1 MDWVSYDVL
10 LSRSTFSTQILLL
23 WHTEMVTT
31 QYGTVSLFG
40 ICGGFL
46 VGTKIPCFD
55 RRLKI
60 EQSHHHFPR
69 HWKLRHLPLEPMY
82 QEADHRRTTRCC
94 TYHPQ
99 VPSRHAFWML
109 IYLFLVCICLHF
121 GGKCR
126 TVDMACQFWLARR
139 KSTSIQIL
147 QFLQGIFLR
156 LLLGH
161 RPSGI
166 PCIWTCSEAS
176 DSPASLHTL
185 EAVNSWSDL
194 WSLSVT
200 PLSDPRLTKA
210 CCMSLFFSGFASGHF
225 FPFLTK
231 ADITS
236 ECMEGREWL
245 AQECAHHFANGCE
258 VDVPP
263 CIPCIGPCI
272 YQQCGCEGWW
282 MVQENDGY
290 VCVACSYSNVPYFSA
305 VVHAPM

>member
-99 VPSRHAFWML
+99 VPIRRAFLML
-109 IYLFLVCICLHF
+109 IYLFLVCICPHF

-126 TVDMACQFWLARR
+126 TVDMACQFCLARR
-139 KSTSIQIL
+139 KSTSIQTLEFI
-147 QFLQGIFLR
+147 QEIFLLNR
-156 LLLGH
+156 EHYCKSKRHKHNHHSPLPFTNLHSHIVDGYRDQCKEYKEVHQPHIRWRSDGRTPVRVTPGL
-161 RPSGI
+161 
-166 PCIWTCSEAS
+166 PCIHWLCLPLWGKERNDRLQNLKKQGHT
-176 DSPASLHTL
+176 ASLCQ
-185 EAVNSWSDL
+185 SWIGQERYRQRPQI
-194 WSLSVT
+194 T
-200 PLSDPRLTKA
+200 PGMHS
-210 CCMSLFFSGFASGHF
+210 F
-225 FPFLTK
+225 
-231 ADITS
+231 
-236 ECMEGREWL
+236 
-245 AQECAHHFANGCE
+245 
-258 VDVPP
+258 
-263 CIPCIGPCI
+263 
-272 YQQCGCEGWW
+272 
-282 MVQENDGY
+282 
-290 VCVACSYSNVPYFSA
+290 
-305 VVHAPM
+305 